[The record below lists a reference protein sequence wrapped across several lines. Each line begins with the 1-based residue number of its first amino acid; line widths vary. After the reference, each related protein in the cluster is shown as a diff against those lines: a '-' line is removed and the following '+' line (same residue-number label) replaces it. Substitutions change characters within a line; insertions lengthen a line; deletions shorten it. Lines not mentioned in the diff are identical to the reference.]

1 MTREREQTMFDT
13 TPITTAIGRLIAAG
27 MTEHELVA
35 AVAQRFPDITS
46 AELSQALQVATAAVK
61 RRIARKH

>member
-1 MTREREQTMFDT
+1 MFDT